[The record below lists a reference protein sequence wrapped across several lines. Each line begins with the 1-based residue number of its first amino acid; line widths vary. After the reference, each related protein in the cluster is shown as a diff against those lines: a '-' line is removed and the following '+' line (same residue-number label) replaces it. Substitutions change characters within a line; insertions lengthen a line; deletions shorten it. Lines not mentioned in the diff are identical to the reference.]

1 MSDPTG
7 KNDFPELTWALSHI
21 ITVSNQAWTC
31 RK

>member
-7 KNDFPELTWALSHI
+7 KNDTPEHTWALCQI
-21 ITVSNQAWTC
+21 KTVSNQAWTC